1 VKRALPRICFFG
13 CGYIS
18 SKHSKIL
25 RHLFPKIELSYASR
39 NPSKSKEYRDKFKG
53 KHYFG
58 SYHEAAKSDKFDIA
72 FITTPHAYHSEL
84 AILAAENA
92 KDLIIE
98 KPVTRN
104 LKELMAIER
113 AVKKKKVRCT
123 VAENYLYKP
132 FIKKLREHIEKG
144 LIGEPLFI
152 ELNKTNRDKVSGW
165 RTDADMMGGGALL
178 EGGSHWVN
186 QLVSLANSIPFEVIA
201 FKSKIQYDTNIPF
214 EDTLLLSVRFKNGV
228 IGKLFHSWR
237 IPNPLRGAGLSK
249 IYGTEGVITFESN
262 GFFFALNGKKRKF
275 YLTNPLNFL
284 GFKAMHRAFI
294 ESYMKNVPW
303 EPSLERIKTEL
314 NLIEKAYRSLKTK
327 KIERL

>member
-1 VKRALPRICFFG
+1 MKRALPRICFFG

-25 RHLFPKIELSYASR
+25 RRLFPKIELSYASR
-39 NPSKSKEYRDKFKG
+39 NSSTSKEYSDTFKG

-58 SYHEAAKSDKFDIA
+58 SYQEAAESDKFDIA

-84 AILAAENA
+84 AILAAENE

-104 LKELMAIER
+104 LKELAAIER
-113 AVKKKKVRCT
+113 VVKKKKVRCT

-132 FIKKLREHIEKG
+132 FIKKLREHIERG

-178 EGGSHWVN
+178 EGGAHWVN
-186 QLVSLANSIPFEVIA
+186 QLVSLANSIPLEVIA
-201 FKSKIQYDTNIPF
+201 FKSEIKYDTNIPF
-214 EDTLLLSVRFKNGV
+214 EDTLLLSVRFQNGV

-249 IYGTEGVITFESN
+249 IYGTEGVITLESN
-262 GFFFALNGKKRKF
+262 GLFFSLKGKKRKF

-294 ESYMKNVPW
+294 EAYMRNVPW

-314 NLIEKAYRSLKTK
+314 TLIEKAYQSLRTK

>member
-1 VKRALPRICFFG
+1 MKDTLPRICFFG

-25 RHLFPKIELSYASR
+25 RGLFPKIELSYASR
-39 NPSKSKEYRDKFKG
+39 NSSKSKKYRDKFKG
-53 KHYFG
+53 KNYFG
-58 SYHEAAKSDKFDIA
+58 SYDEAAKSDIFDIA

-84 AILAAENA
+84 AILVAENK
-92 KDLIIE
+92 KDIIIE
-98 KPVTRN
+98 KPITRN
-104 LKELMAIER
+104 LKEFSAIEKT
-113 AVKKKKVRCT
+113 VNTNGVRCT
-123 VAENYLYKP
+123 VSENYFYKP
-132 FIKKLREHIEKG
+132 FIKKLREHIEEG
-144 LIGEPLFI
+144 LIGEILFI
-152 ELNKTNRDKVSGW
+152 EINKTNRDRVSGW
-165 RTDADMMGGGALL
+165 RTDAEMMGGGALL

-186 QLVSLANSIPFEVIA
+186 QLVSLAGSSPVEVIA
-201 FKSKIQYDTNIPF
+201 LKSEIRYDTKIPF
-214 EDTLLLSVRFKNGV
+214 EDTVLLNVRFKNGI

-237 IPNPLRGAGLSK
+237 IPNPLRGVGLSK

-262 GFFFALNGKKRKF
+262 GLFFSLSGKKRKF

-294 ESYMKNVPW
+294 EAYMKNLPW